1 MHLLVFPPPL
11 PTTRVW
17 RRGRARPRHTTRVRP
32 LRRATSPVARLA
44 LVVGVVGGGAGRV
57 VVGVVAASAAAP
69 AATAAAPFPI
79 VARDAGRERRVL
91 LRFARA
97 RRGAESGAR
106 PRRPRGLG
114 RGRGRVV
121 VLCRVEPG
129 RASSEG
135 SRIQPQRLGHC
146 DRRARALSSQ
156 ACSSV
161 PCARADQSSVFHQRR
176 EKFDAWHNACV
187 TALPGNNSETS
198 AAGTATG
205 TRAPA
210 LPSATLQHLFVVAL
224 TRTA

>member
-1 MHLLVFPPPL
+1 MSPL
-11 PTTRVW
+11 FHRLRRKIW
-17 RRGRARPRHTTRVRP
+17 RRRGGREAEGERRDGELEGHDLAFWRCRRRPARWRGQPPRVYRRSAAVGLNRGPAEGSPEPASRP
-32 LRRATSPVARLA
+32 LRF
-44 LVVGVVGGGAGRV
+44 V
-57 VVGVVAASAAAP
+57 VV
-69 AATAAAPFPI
+69 
-79 VARDAGRERRVL
+79 L
-91 LRFARA
+91 
-97 RRGAESGAR
+97 GAESGAR

-114 RGRGRVV
+114 RGRGLVV
-121 VLCRVEPG
+121 VFCRVEPG
-129 RASSEG
+129 RASSES

>member
-17 RRGRARPRHTTRVRP
+17 RRGRARPRRTTRVR
-32 LRRATSPVARLA
+32 RRSRATSPVARLA

-57 VVGVVAASAAAP
+57 VVGVVAAYAAAP

-114 RGRGRVV
+114 RGRGLVV
-121 VLCRVEPG
+121 VFCRVEPG
-129 RASSEG
+129 RASSES

-176 EKFDAWHNACV
+176 EKFDAWHKCV
-187 TALPGNNSETS
+187 RNCLAWQL
-198 AAGTATG
+198 
-205 TRAPA
+205 
-210 LPSATLQHLFVVAL
+210 L
-224 TRTA
+224 